1 MIIRSANGKEFE
13 ADFCVESR
21 STQRLYIH
29 FVGMTMMQAVMLFGG
44 QNVLP
49 FEGYPE
55 YVVLESISDAVGGV
69 NVDLKKQEITE
80 EQTEVEH
87 GEE

>member
-1 MIIRSANGKEFE
+1 MVLKTANGRGFE
-13 ADFCVESR
+13 TDFCVESR
-21 STQRLYIH
+21 STNRLYIH
-29 FVGMTMMQAVMLFGG
+29 FTGVTLMDIVLAFGG
-44 QNVLP
+44 QDILP
-49 FEGYPE
+49 FEGYPD
-55 YVVLESISDAVGGV
+55 YVVLESVSESPDGV